1 MEFYTLAN
9 VAQHPD
15 ANSCWYVLYG
25 VVYDFTNYIDDHKG
39 GRGTILAECGTD
51 ATVPYEKEKKHDV
64 SLLIKK
70 GFSSMIIGRLGTTR
84 ETGRVACDEVDLVAV
99 TAGTMN

>member
-1 MEFYTLAN
+1 MEFYTLAD
-9 VAQHPD
+9 VARHPD

-51 ATVPYEKEKKHDV
+51 ATIPYEAEKKHDV
-64 SLLIKK
+64 QLLIKK
-70 GFSSMIIGRLGTTR
+70 GFSSMIIGRLGETR
-84 ETGRVACDEVDLVAV
+84 ESGRVACDEVDLVAV
-99 TAGTMN
+99 TVAI